1 MLLLFW
7 RSTIIKPDLFVE
19 TCVVRSTGCSA
30 AVLLVLSICFD
41 TLSRAHHPRN
51 AGISSQHVANWLQHS
66 LVTEAMARDS
76 FTRMAAVVDG
86 AAFQASM
93 DLMLKGINQQ

>member
-1 MLLLFW
+1 
-7 RSTIIKPDLFVE
+7 
-19 TCVVRSTGCSA
+19 
-30 AVLLVLSICFD
+30 
-41 TLSRAHHPRN
+41 
-51 AGISSQHVANWLQHS
+51 
-66 LVTEAMARDS
+66 MARDS